1 MISLSKILRIPFTR
15 EHLTLVL
22 GLKDCFFFFCCWPK
36 EATRTEVNCRQIV
49 FTRKRIHDKSPSP
62 SSFFSFF
69 ASLEKI
75 VSWARV
81 LYFNAPMLHFRS
93 RFCVRFIPYRRL
105 TVNKLKAMWRLH
117 IRSYI
122 LMFCVLYLT
131 GVSFSIS
138 WKQSGVCKII

>member
-1 MISLSKILRIPFTR
+1 MISLSKILRIPFTHER
-15 EHLTLVL
+15 LTLVL
-22 GLKDCFFFFCCWPK
+22 GLDDCFFCCCWPK

-49 FTRKRIHDKSPSP
+49 FTRKWIHDKSPS
-62 SSFFSFF
+62 SSFSFF

-75 VSWARV
+75 VSWEWV

-93 RFCVRFIPYRRL
+93 QFCLRFIPYRRL